1 MTWTNPNP
9 NGGRKPPTY
18 KEDIMSDEESDL
30 RRLEDFEKKV
40 RRITHEYM
48 TPDAQEK
55 MDRELRR
62 LEIKIKIDAEIGRQK
77 EERLMRMMEVYD
89 REVNDD

>member
-1 MTWTNPNP
+1 
-9 NGGRKPPTY
+9 
-18 KEDIMSDEESDL
+18 
-30 RRLEDFEKKV
+30 
-40 RRITHEYM
+40 
-48 TPDAQEK
+48 